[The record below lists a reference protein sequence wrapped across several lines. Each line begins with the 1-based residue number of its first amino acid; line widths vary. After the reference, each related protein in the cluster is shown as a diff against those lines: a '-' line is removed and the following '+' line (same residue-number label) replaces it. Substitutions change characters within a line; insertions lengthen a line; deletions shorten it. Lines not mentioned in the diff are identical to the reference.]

1 MRSPLSAPLRIGV
14 KMATTFFG
22 AGFLPLVPGTW
33 GSLAGL
39 AVFLILPASGI
50 WRAAVCAGIAGIG
63 FILCGKAESAFGK
76 KDPKYVVIDEV
87 AGMMLCLLWLPV
99 TVYNTKVLFL
109 AFFLFRALDMI
120 KPFPARWIQD
130 RHGAFGIMGDDIAV
144 AIYTNL
150 ILQIVLRCVS

>member
-1 MRSPLSAPLRIGV
+1 MSAPLRIGV

-33 GSLAGL
+33 GSLAGIL
-39 AVFLILPASGI
+39 VFLILPASGV
-50 WRAAVCAGIAGIG
+50 WRPAVCLGIAVIG
-63 FILCGKAESAFGK
+63 FILCGKAESVFGK

-87 AGMMLCLLWLPV
+87 AGIMLCLLWLPL
-99 TVYNTKVLFL
+99 YNIKVLFL
-109 AFFLFRALDMI
+109 AFLLFRALDTI

-150 ILQIVLRCVS
+150 ILQVVLRFVS

>member
-1 MRSPLSAPLRIGV
+1 MSAPLSIGV
-14 KMATTFFG
+14 KTVTSFFG
-22 AGFLPLVPGTW
+22 VGFLPLVPGTW
-33 GSLAGL
+33 GSLAGII
-39 AVFLILPASGI
+39 VFEILPASGV
-50 WRAAVCAGIAGIG
+50 WRLAVCAGIAVTG

-87 AGMMLCLLWLPV
+87 AAMMLCLLWLPF
-99 TVYNTKVLFL
+99 YNAKVLFL
-109 AFFLFRALDMI
+109 AFFLFRALDTI

-150 ILQIVLRCVS
+150 MLQVVLRFVS